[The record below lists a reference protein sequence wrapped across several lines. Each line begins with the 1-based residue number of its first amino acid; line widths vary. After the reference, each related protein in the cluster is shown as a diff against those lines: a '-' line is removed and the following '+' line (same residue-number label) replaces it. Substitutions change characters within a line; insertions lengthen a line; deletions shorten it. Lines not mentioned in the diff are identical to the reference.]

1 MCDGCKMLIKD
12 ELTRTLDRYN
22 GTKLK
27 RMYKLMDQDML
38 EMYKFFW
45 TRLDIQAMIQG
56 MIQVLDTRLFTSCT
70 GALDDKIVGWL
81 KLVQDAK
88 AKDELIA

>member
-12 ELTRTLDRYN
+12 ELTQPLDRYN

-38 EMYKFFW
+38 QMYKLRLIYFW
-45 TRLDIQAMIQG
+45 VFCEVKGEMF
-56 MIQVLDTRLFTSCT
+56 V
-70 GALDDKIVGWL
+70 IVNR
-81 KLVQDAK
+81 
-88 AKDELIA
+88 